1 MGRPAE
7 KVGIY
12 DHTEEMR
19 PGEKKAKYTISRN
32 NEIVAMRL
40 VV

>member
-12 DHTEEMR
+12 DRMERR
-19 PGEKKAKYTISRN
+19 PAEKEPNILSLETTR
-32 NEIVAMRL
+32 
-40 VV
+40 